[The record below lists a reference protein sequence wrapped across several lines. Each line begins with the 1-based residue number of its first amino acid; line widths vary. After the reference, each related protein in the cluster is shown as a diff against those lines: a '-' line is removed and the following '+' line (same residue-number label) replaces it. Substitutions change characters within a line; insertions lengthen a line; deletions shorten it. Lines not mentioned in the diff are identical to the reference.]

1 MENLRN
7 RARQQSGQTLG
18 GPPPGGPEAWNRQ
31 RYGGGG
37 DGGGRGPF
45 SNLGGNIEEAIKRIR
60 ERQQQNQQ
68 MAQSGQMPQ
77 QQTGMAGLGQMLS
90 MLRDRQS
97 GVPPAQDQMMRPAVE
112 PGGQSIPEGFAPP
125 EGEAGGF
132 TAWGQP
138 AGTVPQGQGAP
149 QGRQQMPQTGMAGL
163 GQAAGKG
170 LQMLQAR
177 ALREGPKR

>member
-31 RYGGGG
+31 RYGGG
-37 DGGGRGPF
+37 DGGGKGPF
-45 SNLGGNIEEAIKRIR
+45 SDLGGNIGAMIERIR

-68 MAQSGQMPQ
+68 MAQSGQRPQ
-77 QQTGMAGLGQMLS
+77 Q
-90 MLRDRQS
+90 
-97 GVPPAQDQMMRPAVE
+97 
-112 PGGQSIPEGFAPP
+112 
-125 EGEAGGF
+125 
-132 TAWGQP
+132 
-138 AGTVPQGQGAP
+138 
-149 QGRQQMPQTGMAGL
+149 QTGMAGL